1 MLTQAIPLWSRP
13 RRLACGLAAVF
24 VGLVMLALA
33 NTSVA
38 RSDQGGTPDSRLLS
52 AYQPVLVFHPA
63 ELFRPTKVQSFVA
76 DSQLEQFTGTSTAQL
91 PLDSFWRVVDADP
104 EPGELPPAQ
113 PGAFYRLNQSSCEAD
128 APLAGRDCYAAAW
141 NDGSGGAAVYGRV
154 VRTETRVVLQYWL
167 FYYDNPLL
175 LSPTPFGTFWQSH
188 EGDWELVNVV
198 LDSDEQPLEAAYS
211 QHCGGQRLSWANV
224 FAQHQL

>member
-1 MLTQAIPLWSRP
+1 MLTQAIPLGSRP
-13 RRLACGLAAVF
+13 RRLVCGLAAVF

-91 PLDSFWRVVDADP
+91 PLDSFWRVVDP
-104 EPGELPPAQ
+104 I
-113 PGAFYRLNQSSCEAD
+113 
-128 APLAGRDCYAAAW
+128 
-141 NDGSGGAAVYGRV
+141 
-154 VRTETRVVLQYWL
+154 
-167 FYYDNPLL
+167 
-175 LSPTPFGTFWQSH
+175 LSPASSRLRSRVSSTASTNRAAKPMPRSRVATVTPPHGTT
-188 EGDWELVNVV
+188 VA
-198 LDSDEQPLEAAYS
+198 EARPFTAGSYARRPAS
-211 QHCGGQRLSWANV
+211 SSSTGSSTTTTRSCCRPRR
-224 FAQHQL
+224 